1 MYLGLGVLRVL
12 LCNVKTTGDYMQET
26 LTVELTSKLR
36 VLLDRTKED
45 MLIACENGLQ
55 VAATRND
62 GKQMQYWREEFND
75 INNLRYEELFLLFVE
90 MQYRRMH

>member
-36 VLLDRTKED
+36 VLLDHTKED
-45 MLIACENGLQ
+45 MLIACENDLQ